1 VLLHHSD
8 GKMDEQVMGVDEIAV
23 HGTVAPGFEA
33 VADAFAQNL
42 SERGE
47 HGAAFSVVIEDV
59 TVVDLWGGMA
69 DATRA
74 RPWSHD
80 TLQLIF
86 SGTKGLVATCLLML
100 IDRGELSLD
109 EPVCRWWPEFAA
121 EGKDTITVAE
131 VVSHRARLP
140 AIAETLTEDDLLD
153 GVELARRLARQ
164 APERDP
170 RAAAIY
176 HPLTYGWI
184 CGELVRR
191 ITGRSVGRFFADEV
205 AGPLGLDLWIGLPA
219 ELEPRVSE
227 LAYGPDFGIDARR
240 PATDPLLTAIYDNP
254 PLFPPTALPWNAPRF
269 HTAEI
274 PGANAIGSARSVAR
288 LYAALTTGRLTSDA
302 TVRLGRTEL
311 SRFTEPSSGEPLAF
325 GAGFQLQTHEQRYGP
340 PMTAFGHTGTGGS
353 VHGAWPEQGL
363 GFSYTMNELRDARTP
378 DPRAQALL
386 KAVWRAL

>member
-1 VLLHHSD
+1 MND
-8 GKMDEQVMGVDEIAV
+8 TTRAQ
-23 HGTVAPGFEA
+23 GTVAPGFEA
-33 VADAFAQNL
+33 VADAFAQNF

-47 HGAAFSVVIEDV
+47 HGAAFSVVIDDV
-59 TVVDLWGGMA
+59 TIVDLWGGMA
-69 DATRA
+69 DAARTR
-74 RPWSHD
+74 RWSQD

-86 SGTKGLVATCLLML
+86 SGTKGLVAICLLVL
-100 IDRGELSLD
+100 IDRGELSLN

-121 EGKDTITVAE
+121 EGKDAITVAE

-140 AIAETLTEDDLLD
+140 AIAETLTEDDLLN

-170 RAAAIY
+170 RAVTIY
-176 HPLTYGWI
+176 HPLTYGWL

-191 ITGRSVGRFFADEV
+191 ISGQSVGRFFADEV

-227 LAYGPDFGIDARR
+227 LVCGPGFDNGARGGS
-240 PATDPLLTAIYDNP
+240 DPLLAAIYDNP
-254 PLFPPTALPWNAPRF
+254 PLFPCAALPWNASRF

-288 LYAALTTGRLTSDA
+288 LYAALTTGRLMSDA

-311 SRFTEPSSGEPLAF
+311 SRFTEPATGEPLAF
-325 GAGFQLQTHEQRYGP
+325 GVGFQLQTHEARYGP
-340 PMTAFGHTGTGGS
+340 PTTAFGHTGTGGS